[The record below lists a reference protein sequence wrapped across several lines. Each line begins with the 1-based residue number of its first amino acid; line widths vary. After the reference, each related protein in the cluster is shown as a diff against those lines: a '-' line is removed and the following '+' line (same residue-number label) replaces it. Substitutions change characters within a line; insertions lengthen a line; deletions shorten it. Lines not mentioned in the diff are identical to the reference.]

1 MKLLDGRDIAQ
12 YIKERH
18 RAQVS
23 VMDPRPRMAI
33 IRSEHNVA
41 GDKYLKMKRA
51 YGKDIGVDVDF
62 YVEKPATMVERIHK
76 LNRDKN
82 VTGILIQLPLEDAS
96 QTAAALAAVAPEK
109 DVDGLGPDTKF
120 EPGTVKASLWLLA
133 AYNVPVQGKV
143 VIVGQGR
150 LVGKPLADR
159 LEASG
164 VDVHRID
171 IRTKDLKAALQDA
184 DMIFTGT
191 GKPGL
196 IKSDMVKDGA
206 VVVDT
211 GSPRGELEPSLYER
225 KDLTITPNPGGVGPM
240 TVASLFDN
248 LLIAQ
253 EAANRKQNRG

>member
-1 MKLLDGRDIAQ
+1 MKLLDGRDIAA

-18 RAQVS
+18 RLQVQG
-23 VMDPRPRMAI
+23 MDPKPRMAI

-51 YGKDIGVDVDF
+51 YGEDIGVPVDL
-62 YVEKPATMVERIHK
+62 YVEKPETMISRIHA
-76 LNRDKN
+76 LNKDKS
-82 VTGILIQLPLEDAS
+82 VTGILIQLPLEDPT
-96 QTAAALAAVAPEK
+96 QTAEALAAVAPEK
-109 DVDGLGPDTKF
+109 DVDGLSPDTIF

-133 AYNVPVQGKV
+133 AYNVDIKGKV

-164 VDVHRID
+164 VEVVRAD
-171 IRTKDLKAALQDA
+171 IKTGDLKSVTQDA

-191 GKPGL
+191 GKAGL
-196 IKSDMVKDGA
+196 ITSDMVKSGA

-211 GSPRGELEPSLYER
+211 GSPRGELQPDLYER
-225 KDLTITPNPGGVGPM
+225 QDLTITPNPGGVGPM

-248 LLIAQ
+248 LLIA
-253 EAANRKQNRG
+253 ASKS